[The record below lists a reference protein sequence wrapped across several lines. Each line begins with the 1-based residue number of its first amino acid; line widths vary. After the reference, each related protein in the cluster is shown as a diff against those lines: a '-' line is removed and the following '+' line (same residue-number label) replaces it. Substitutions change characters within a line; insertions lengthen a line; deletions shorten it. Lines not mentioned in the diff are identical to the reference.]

1 MRRTKMTMVSDH
13 WSPMVFKNHNFLQK
27 TFFIY
32 QPSVPMVF
40 FSLATIGLDGFAM
53 GFGLATIGLNRFS
66 MAANHWSND
75 RMVTIHCY
83 GLFSRDL
90 EQVLE
95 LGSVNKSF
103 LFFTFLCRTEEIYF
117 RKIQL

>member
-1 MRRTKMTMVSDH
+1 MNGLEETIGTNGFSV
-13 WSPMVFKNHNFLQK
+13 VFGLS
-27 TFFIY
+27 TIG
-32 QPSVPMVF
+32 PDVF